1 MTQADPASETS
12 LPPVHLSELEFDALS
27 ALAFAIGN
35 SQPAVSGLLLAEL
48 DRAQVHVRSSLP
60 PGTVTMNSRVRF
72 LDTRGGADR
81 TVQIVFPHQAD
92 ITRDRVSVGTP
103 VGASLIG
110 LRAGDE
116 INCRFHDGQQR
127 LLKVLEVHPPYTE

>member
-1 MTQADPASETS
+1 MTTPHLSPAAS
-12 LPPVHLSELEFDALS
+12 LPPVHFSELEFDALS
-27 ALAFAIGN
+27 ALAIALGT
-35 SQPAVSGLLLAEL
+35 SQPEVSDLLLSEL
-48 DRAQVHVRSSLP
+48 ERAQVHVRTSLP
-60 PGTVTMNSRVRF
+60 QGTVTMNSRVRF
-72 LDTRGGADR
+72 LDTRSGVDR

-92 ITRDRVSVGTP
+92 ISRDRVSVGTP

-127 LLKVLEVHPPYTE
+127 LLKVLEVYPPHTE

>member
-1 MTQADPASETS
+1 MTNLNFAPTTG

-35 SQPAVSGLLLAEL
+35 SQPAVSDLLLAEL

-60 PGTVTMNSRVRF
+60 PGTITMNSRVRF
-72 LDTRGGADR
+72 IDTRSGADR

-92 ITRDRVSVGTP
+92 ISRDRVSVGTP

-110 LRAGDE
+110 LRAGDR

-127 LLKVLEVHPPYTE
+127 LLEVLEVHPPYTE